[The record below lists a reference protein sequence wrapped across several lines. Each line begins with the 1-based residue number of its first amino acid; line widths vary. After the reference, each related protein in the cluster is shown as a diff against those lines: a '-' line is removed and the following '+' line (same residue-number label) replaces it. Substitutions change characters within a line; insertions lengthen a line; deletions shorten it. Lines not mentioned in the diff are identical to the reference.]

1 MAQKRH
7 ESPHLTAAPAHGLR
21 RGAAALLPCKSEVK
35 DTAPMNQTALL
46 EAVAA
51 AALAWNR
58 ARLTRIEVARRVPD
72 WRHPQHAM
80 ASRTLD
86 NARKAEAQAKA
97 RLRKACAAADPA
109 SRTLDVEACEVIE
122 AVTLPHWEGAG

>member
-1 MAQKRH
+1 
-7 ESPHLTAAPAHGLR
+7 
-21 RGAAALLPCKSEVK
+21 
-35 DTAPMNQTALL
+35 MNQTAQL

-58 ARLTRIEVARRVPD
+58 ARLERIEIARRVPE

-80 ASRTLD
+80 ASRALSS
-86 NARKAEAQAKA
+86 ARKAEATAKA

-109 SRTLDVEACEVIE
+109 SRTLDVEASEVIE

>member
-1 MAQKRH
+1 
-7 ESPHLTAAPAHGLR
+7 
-21 RGAAALLPCKSEVK
+21 
-35 DTAPMNQTALL
+35 MNQTALL

-58 ARLTRIEVARRVPD
+58 ARLTPIEVARRVPD

-80 ASRTLD
+80 ASRTLG

-97 RLRKACAAADPA
+97 RLRKACRRADPA
-109 SRTLDVEACEVIE
+109 CMVVDVLATDVVDVV
-122 AVTLPHWEGAG
+122 ALLPDESG